1 VDNKDAI
8 AADSWIEY
16 DVTSLVNGDGTY
28 TFALVADGTD
38 GVTFSSREGT
48 AAPQLVVTYTP

>member
-1 VDNKDAI
+1 V
-8 AADSWIEY
+8 EY
-16 DVTSLVNGDGTY
+16 DITALVAADGTY

-48 AAPQLVVTYTP
+48 MASELVIALNP